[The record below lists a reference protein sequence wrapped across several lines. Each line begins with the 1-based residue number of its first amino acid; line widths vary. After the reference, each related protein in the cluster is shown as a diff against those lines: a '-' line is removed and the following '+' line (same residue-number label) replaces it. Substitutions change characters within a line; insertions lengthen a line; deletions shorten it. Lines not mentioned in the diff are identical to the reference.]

1 MPLKIKN
8 ELSEIEYSLTEVV
21 PNINDEQTYFELS
34 DVQNSIKI
42 YIDYVLT
49 IYRDNNNNTDHKHED
64 YSLFIL
70 KSFELNKE
78 NDIFQVYEKV
88 ADLRIG
94 WIFPIQALVSNK
106 HGCAENE
113 HFLKYAYVA
122 FYKLLLNQED
132 YSHFTPSIEQIEDY
146 KLTDFYGDNIIILI
160 LFKTNIQKIA
170 NFNIDNYLA
179 SLYSHSY
186 YY

>member
-1 MPLKIKN
+1 MPLEIKN
-8 ELSEIEYSLTEVV
+8 EISEIKYSLTEVL
-21 PNINDEQTYFELS
+21 PNINNEQTYFELF

-49 IYRDNNNNTDHKHED
+49 PHTDYELED

-70 KSFELNKE
+70 KSFELNRE

-132 YSHFTPSIEQIEDY
+132 YSHFTPSIEQIENY
-146 KLTDFYGDNIIILI
+146 KLTDFYGDNMYRLN
-160 LFKTNIQKIA
+160 K
-170 NFNIDNYLA
+170 
-179 SLYSHSY
+179 
-186 YY
+186 